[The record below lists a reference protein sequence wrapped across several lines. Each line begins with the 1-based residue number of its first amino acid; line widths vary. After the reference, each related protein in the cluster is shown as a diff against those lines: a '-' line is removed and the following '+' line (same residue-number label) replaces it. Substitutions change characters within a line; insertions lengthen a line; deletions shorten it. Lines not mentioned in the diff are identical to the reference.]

1 MKSLKKVLAVLLSLL
16 LMFTAV
22 TAATSASAAKADVA
36 EAEEVDNTYIPSS
49 ITCNRKFGDPVYVRI
64 NGKALNLLDP
74 IQAVYAMVTAKT
86 EQQKE
91 AIAYTYLEL
100 LFMDILN
107 LLAVN
112 APVANTTFV
121 NADEYDSPDFM
132 AGHEEFIDANPEG
145 QWSLGYD
152 QTSLVPDDIL
162 DRPYYL
168 GGYLLQNFPSNTVEE
183 VLDDM
188 NVYTVVMDDGSG
200 RGKVAFCT
208 IECIGISNKDIRDI
222 RALLADFAEENDIV
236 SINVSATHCHS
247 EIDTM
252 GLWNPFFLKMANN
265 TLAALTGQV
274 IFKTQSGPDEQFMNL
289 LKERT
294 AQSVKNAVEN
304 MEEGDLNF
312 SQKDCSGYFFDD
324 RDSAFYDEEAG
335 FYDGNMYVFRFDPYN
350 EEAAE
355 TYIVNE
361 PAHPYITGLKTDES
375 SGKQLSGDYTAA
387 MNQTLSKYGY
397 NFMPIIGATLGI
409 YSDRGPTNDDV
420 DLPERWMQAARYGKE
435 LAYITMSM
443 NKTYDEV
450 LESDYV
456 KNNEQLKEEIANGG
470 EHYSIWYEGWEPV
483 EEVKVEPILNI
494 AHKEVIVTVENPV
507 LLLVGKMGLVNHR
520 ILDNGDGTY
529 STPTE
534 IGYVE
539 FGTNIKA
546 TMMPGEISPELI
558 YGGATMDA
566 ENSFSGCDFNGK
578 SCAESLE
585 LAEDDVLLCF
595 GLANDEIGYILND
608 NDYCMIFFDD
618 MQPFGDHYQETIAFS
633 RSSGSTLMGAF
644 EELVSGK

>member
-132 AGHEEFIDANPEG
+132 VGHEEFIDANPEG

-294 AQSVKNAVEN
+294 AQSVKNAVDD
-304 MEEGDLNF
+304 MEEGDLYF
-312 SQKDCSGYFFDD
+312 SQKDCNEYFFDD

-350 EEAAE
+350 EEAAQ

-420 DLPERWMQAARYGKE
+420 DLPERWMQADRYGKE

-633 RSSGSTLMGAF
+633 RSSGSTLMAAF
-644 EELVSGK
+644 EELVADK

>member
-1 MKSLKKVLAVLLSLL
+1 MKTLKKVLAVMLSLL
-16 LMFTAV
+16 LVFTAV
-22 TAATSASAAKADVA
+22 AAAMSAGAKSADE
-36 EAEEVDNTYIPSS
+36 EANNDYIASS
-49 ITCNRKFGDPVYVRI
+49 ITCNRQFLDPVYVKI
-64 NGKALNLLDP
+64 DGTAYNLLNP
-74 IQAVYAMVTAKT
+74 VHALIAMIKADTDQEKKT
-86 EQQKE
+86 
-91 AIAYTYLEL
+91 IGFTYMEL

-107 LLAVN
+107 LLAVP

-121 NADEYDSPDFM
+121 DADKYDSPNFM
-132 AGHEEFIDANPEG
+132 AGHKNFIDSNPNG
-145 QWSLGYD
+145 QWSLGYN

-222 RALLADFAEENDIV
+222 RALLADFAKENNIV

-265 TLAALTGQV
+265 TLAALNNQL
-274 IFKTQSGPDEQFMNL
+274 IFKTIPGPDEQFMNL

-294 AQSVKNAVEN
+294 ADSVKKAVAD
-304 MEEGDLNF
+304 MKEGELTL
-312 SQKDCSGYFFDD
+312 SVKDCSEYFFDD
-324 RDSAFYDEEAG
+324 RDPSG
-335 FYDGNMYVFRFDPYN
+335 YDGNMYVFRFDPTA
-350 EEAAE
+350 EGAE

-361 PAHPYITGLKTDES
+361 PAHPYITGLKTDDS

-420 DLPERWMQAARYGKE
+420 EMNARWQQADRYGKE

-443 NKTYDEV
+443 NKTLDEV

-456 KNNEQLKEEIANGG
+456 KNNQQLKDEIANGG
-470 EHYSIWYEGWEPV
+470 EHYSIWYEDWEKV
-483 EEVKVEPILNI
+483 DEVTVDPILNI
-494 AHKEVIVTVENPV
+494 ALKEVLVTVENPV

-520 ILDNGDGTY
+520 ILDNKNGTY

-539 FGTNIKA
+539 FGKNIKVA
-546 TMMPGEISPELI
+546 MMPGEISPELI
-558 YGGATMDA
+558 YGGVTMDA
-566 ENSFSGCDFNGK
+566 ENAFSGTDFPGK

-585 LAEDDVLLCF
+585 LAEDDILLCF
-595 GLANDEIGYILND
+595 GLCNDEIGYILND

-633 RSSGSTLMGAF
+633 RSSGSVLMNAF
-644 EELVSGK
+644 EELVK

>member
-1 MKSLKKVLAVLLSLL
+1 MKSLRKILAVLLSLV
-16 LMFTAV
+16 MVFSAV
-22 TAATSASAAKADVA
+22 AVATVSGAKTVD
-36 EAEEVDNTYIPSS
+36 EEEKDNTYIPST
-49 ITCNRKFGDPVYVRI
+49 ITCNRKFGEPIYVRI
-64 NGKALNLLDP
+64 DGDAYNLINPIDAIRAMAKAD
-74 IQAVYAMVTAKT
+74 T
-86 EQQKE
+86 EQEKKV
-91 AIAYTYLEL
+91 IGFTYLEL
-100 LFMDILN
+100 VFMDILN
-107 LLAVN
+107 LIARP
-112 APVANTTFV
+112 APIANTGFTD
-121 NADEYDSPDFM
+121 ADKYDSPNFM
-132 AGHEEFIDANPEG
+132 AGHETFITSNPAG

-200 RGKVAFCT
+200 RGKAAFCT

-222 RALLADFAEENDIV
+222 RALLADFAKENNIV
-236 SINVSATHCHS
+236 SINVTATHCHS
-247 EIDTM
+247 EIDTL

-265 TLAALTGQV
+265 ALAALTGQTL
-274 IFKTQSGPDEQFMNL
+274 FKTMPGPDEAFMNL

-294 AQSVKNAVEN
+294 AQSIKNAVKD
-304 MEEGDLNF
+304 MKEGDLLF
-312 SQKDCSGYFFDD
+312 SQKDCKEYFFDD
-324 RDSAFYDEEAG
+324 RDPSG
-335 FYDGNMYVFRFDPYN
+335 YDGNMYVFRFDPYA
-350 EEAAE
+350 EGAAE

-361 PAHPYITGLKTDES
+361 PAHPYITGLKTDDS

-420 DLPERWMQAARYGKE
+420 DMSARWMQADRYGKE

-443 NKTYDEV
+443 NKTLDEV

-456 KNNEQLKEEIANGG
+456 KNNEKLQEEIKNGG
-470 EHYSIWYEGWEPV
+470 EYYSIWYEGWEPV
-483 EEVKVEPILNI
+483 EETKVDPILNVS
-494 AHKEVIVTVENPV
+494 HKEVVIRVENPV
-507 LLLVGKMGLVNHR
+507 LMLVGKLGLVNHK
-520 ILDNGDGTY
+520 ILVNDDGTF

-534 IGYVE
+534 VGYAE
-539 FGTNIKA
+539 FGKNIKVA
-546 TMMPGEISPELI
+546 MMPGEISPELI
-558 YGGATMDA
+558 YGGVTLDA
-566 ENSFSGCDFNGK
+566 ENAFSGTDFNGK
-578 SCAESLE
+578 SCAETLD

-595 GLANDEIGYILND
+595 GLCNDEIGYILND

-633 RSSGSTLMGAF
+633 RNSGSLLMKGF
-644 EELVSGK
+644 EELVG

>member
-1 MKSLKKVLAVLLSLL
+1 MKTLKKVLAVMLSLL
-16 LMFTAV
+16 VVFGAV
-22 TAATSASAAKADVA
+22 AATMGAGAKTA
-36 EAEEVDNTYIPSS
+36 EAEEANNDYIPSS
-49 ITCNRKFGDPVYVRI
+49 ITCNRQFLDPVYVKI
-64 NGKALNLLDP
+64 DGAAYNLLNP
-74 IQAVYAMVTAKT
+74 VHAIIAMIKADT
-86 EQQKE
+86 EQEKKT
-91 AIAYTYLEL
+91 IGFTYMEL

-107 LLAVN
+107 LLAVP

-121 NADEYDSPDFM
+121 DADKYDSPNFM
-132 AGHEEFIDANPEG
+132 AGHKNFIDSNPNG
-145 QWSLGYD
+145 QWSLGYN

-222 RALLADFAEENDIV
+222 RALLADFAKENNIV

-265 TLAALTGQV
+265 TLAALNNQL
-274 IFKTQSGPDEQFMNL
+274 IFKTMPGPDEAFMNL

-294 AQSVKNAVEN
+294 ANSVKKAVAD
-304 MEEGDLNF
+304 MKEGELTL
-312 SQKDCSGYFFDD
+312 SVKDCSEYFFDD
-324 RDSAFYDEEAG
+324 RDPSG
-335 FYDGNMYVFRFDPYN
+335 YDGNMYVFRFDPTA
-350 EEAAE
+350 EGAE

-361 PAHPYITGLKTDES
+361 PAHPYITGLKTDDS

-420 DLPERWMQAARYGKE
+420 EMTARWQQADRYGKE

-443 NKTYDEV
+443 NKTLDEV

-456 KNNEQLKEEIANGG
+456 KNNAQLKEEIANGG
-470 EHYSIWYEGWEPV
+470 EHYSIWYEGWEKV
-483 EEVKVEPILNI
+483 DEVTVEPILNI
-494 AHKEVIVTVENPV
+494 ACKEVLVTVENPV

-520 ILDNGDGTY
+520 ILDNKDGTY

-539 FGTNIKA
+539 IGSNVKVA
-546 TMMPGEISPELI
+546 MMPGEISPELI
-558 YGGATMDA
+558 YGGVTMDA
-566 ENSFSGCDFNGK
+566 ENAFSGTDFNGK

-585 LAEDDVLLCF
+585 VGEDDILLCF
-595 GLANDEIGYILND
+595 GLCNDEIGYILND

-633 RSSGSTLMGAF
+633 RSSGSILMNAF
-644 EELVSGK
+644 EELVSDK

>member
-252 GLWNPFFLKMANN
+252 GIWNPFFLKMANN

-304 MEEGDLNF
+304 MEEGDLYF
-312 SQKDCSGYFFDD
+312 SQKDCNEYFFDD

-350 EEAAE
+350 DEAAE

-420 DLPERWMQAARYGKE
+420 DMSARWMQADRYGKE

-443 NKTYDEV
+443 NKTLDEV
-450 LESDYV
+450 LESD
-456 KNNEQLKEEIANGG
+456 
-470 EHYSIWYEGWEPV
+470 
-483 EEVKVEPILNI
+483 
-494 AHKEVIVTVENPV
+494 
-507 LLLVGKMGLVNHR
+507 
-520 ILDNGDGTY
+520 
-529 STPTE
+529 
-534 IGYVE
+534 
-539 FGTNIKA
+539 
-546 TMMPGEISPELI
+546 
-558 YGGATMDA
+558 
-566 ENSFSGCDFNGK
+566 
-578 SCAESLE
+578 
-585 LAEDDVLLCF
+585 
-595 GLANDEIGYILND
+595 
-608 NDYCMIFFDD
+608 
-618 MQPFGDHYQETIAFS
+618 
-633 RSSGSTLMGAF
+633 
-644 EELVSGK
+644 

>member
-22 TAATSASAAKADVA
+22 TAATSAGAAQADL
-36 EAEEVDNTYIPSS
+36 AEEEADNTYITSS

-64 NGKALNLLDP
+64 NGTAYNLLDP
-74 IQAVYAMVTAKT
+74 IQAVIAMIGAKT

-107 LLAVN
+107 LLAVP

-121 NADEYDSPDFM
+121 NADEYDSPNFM
-132 AGHEEFIDANPEG
+132 AGHTEFIDSNPSG

-168 GGYLLQNFPSNTVEE
+168 AGYLLQNFPSNTVEE

-222 RALLADFAEENDIV
+222 RALLSDYAKANNIV
-236 SINVSATHCHS
+236 SINVTATHCHS
-247 EIDTM
+247 EIDTL

-265 TLAALTGQV
+265 TLAALNDQL
-274 IFKTQSGPDEQFMNL
+274 IFKTIPGPDEDFMNL

-294 AQSVKNAVEN
+294 AQSIKNAVDA

-312 SQKDCSGYFFDD
+312 SQKDCAEYFSDD
-324 RDSAFYDEEAG
+324 RDPTG
-335 FYDGNMYVFRFDPYN
+335 YDGNLYVFRFDPYN
-350 EEAAE
+350 DEAAE

-397 NFMPIIGATLGI
+397 NYMPIIGATLGI

-420 DLPERWMQAARYGKE
+420 EMHERWMQADRYGKE

-443 NKTYDEV
+443 TKTYDEV

-456 KNNEQLKEEIANGG
+456 KNNEQLQNEIANAG
-470 EHYSIWYEGWEPV
+470 EHYTLWYEGWEPV
-483 EEVKVEPILNI
+483 EEVKVDPILNI
-494 AHKEVIVTVENPV
+494 AHQEVIVTVENPV

-539 FGTNIKA
+539 FGTNIKVA
-546 TMMPGEISPELI
+546 MMPGEISPELI
-558 YGGATMDA
+558 YGGVTMDA
-566 ENSFSGCDFNGK
+566 ENSFSGTDFPGK

-618 MQPFGDHYQETIAFS
+618 MEPFGDHYQETIAFS
-633 RSSGSTLMGAF
+633 RTSGSILMAAF
-644 EELVSGK
+644 EELVADK

>member
-1 MKSLKKVLAVLLSLL
+1 MKTLKKVLAVMLSLL
-16 LMFTAV
+16 LVFTAV
-22 TAATSASAAKADVA
+22 AAAMGAGAKSA
-36 EAEEVDNTYIPSS
+36 EAEEADNTYIPSS
-49 ITCNRKFGDPVYVRI
+49 ITCNRQFLDPVYVKI
-64 NGKALNLLDP
+64 DGAAYNLLNP
-74 IQAVYAMVTAKT
+74 VQAIIAMIKADTDQEKKT
-86 EQQKE
+86 
-91 AIAYTYLEL
+91 IGFTYMEL

-107 LLAVN
+107 LLAVP

-121 NADEYDSPDFM
+121 DADKYDSPNFM
-132 AGHEEFIDANPEG
+132 AGHKEFITSNPDG
-145 QWSLGYD
+145 QWSLGYN

-222 RALLADFAEENDIV
+222 RALLADFAKENNIV

-247 EIDTM
+247 EIDTL

-265 TLAALTGQV
+265 TLAALNNQL
-274 IFKTQSGPDEQFMNL
+274 IFKTMPGPDEAFMNL

-294 AQSVKNAVEN
+294 ANSVKKAVAD
-304 MEEGDLNF
+304 MKEGELTL
-312 SQKDCSGYFFDD
+312 SVKDCSEYFFDD
-324 RDSAFYDEEAG
+324 RDSAFYDEDPG
-335 FYDGNMYVFRFDPYN
+335 FYDGNMYVFRFDPTA
-350 EEAAE
+350 EGKE

-361 PAHPYITGLKTDES
+361 PAHPYITGLKTDDS

-420 DLPERWMQAARYGKE
+420 EMTARWQQADRYGKE

-443 NKTYDEV
+443 NKTLDEV

-456 KNNEQLKEEIANGG
+456 KNNKQLQNEIANAG
-470 EHYSIWYEGWEPV
+470 EHYSIWYEGWEKV
-483 EEVKVEPILNI
+483 DEVKVDPILNI
-494 AHKEVIVTVENPV
+494 ACKEVIVTVENPV

-520 ILDNGDGTY
+520 ILDNKNGTY

-539 FGTNIKA
+539 FGKNIKVA
-546 TMMPGEISPELI
+546 MMPGEISPELI

-566 ENSFSGCDFNGK
+566 ENSFSGTDFNGK
-578 SCAESLE
+578 SCAESLNIG
-585 LAEDDVLLCF
+585 EDDILLCF
-595 GLANDEIGYILND
+595 GLCNDEIGYILND

-633 RSSGSTLMGAF
+633 RSSGSILMNAF
-644 EELVSGK
+644 EELVK

>member
-132 AGHEEFIDANPEG
+132 AGHEEFIDSNPEG

-236 SINVSATHCHS
+236 SINVTATHCHS

-304 MEEGDLNF
+304 MEEGDLYF

-335 FYDGNMYVFRFDPYN
+335 FYDGNMYVFRFDPYT

-375 SGKQLSGDYTAA
+375 SGKQLSGDYTPA

-397 NFMPIIGATLGI
+397 NLMPIIGATLGI

-420 DLPERWMQAARYGKE
+420 DLPERWMQADRYGKE

-443 NKTYDEV
+443 TKTYVEV

-456 KNNEQLKEEIANGG
+456 KNIEQLKEEIANGG

-633 RSSGSTLMGAF
+633 RSSGSTLMAAF
-644 EELVSGK
+644 EELVADK

>member
-22 TAATSASAAKADVA
+22 TAATSAGAAQVDLA
-36 EAEEVDNTYIPSS
+36 EEEVDNSYIPSS

-64 NGKALNLLDP
+64 NGKALNLLNP
-74 IQAVYAMVTAKT
+74 VEAIIAMIGAKT

-107 LLAVN
+107 LLAVP

-132 AGHEEFIDANPEG
+132 AGHTEFIDANPNG

-168 GGYLLQNFPSNTVEE
+168 AGYLLQNFPSNTVEE

-222 RALLADFAEENDIV
+222 RALLADYAKENNIV
-236 SINVSATHCHS
+236 SINVTATHCHS
-247 EIDTM
+247 EIDTL

-265 TLAALTGQV
+265 TLAALNNQL
-274 IFKTQSGPDEQFMNL
+274 IFKTMPGPDETFMNL

-294 AQSVKNAVEN
+294 AQSIKNAVED

-312 SQKDCSGYFFDD
+312 SQKDCAEYFSDD
-324 RDSAFYDEEAG
+324 RDPTG
-335 FYDGNMYVFRFDPYN
+335 YDGNMYVFRFDPYN
-350 EEAAE
+350 DEAAE

-397 NFMPIIGATLGI
+397 NYMPIIGATLGI

-420 DLPERWMQAARYGKE
+420 EMHERWMQADRYGKE

-443 NKTYDEV
+443 TKTYDEV

-470 EHYSIWYEGWEPV
+470 EHYSLWYKDWEPV
-483 EEVKVEPILNI
+483 EEVKVDPILNI
-494 AHKEVIVTVENPV
+494 AHQEVIVTVENPV

-539 FGTNIKA
+539 FGTNIKVA
-546 TMMPGEISPELI
+546 MMPGEISPELI
-558 YGGATMDA
+558 YGGVTMDA
-566 ENSFSGCDFNGK
+566 ENSFSGTDFNGK

-585 LAEDDVLLCF
+585 IAEDDVLLCF

-618 MQPFGDHYQETIAFS
+618 MEPFGDHYQETIAFS
-633 RSSGSTLMGAF
+633 RSSGSILMAAF
-644 EELVSGK
+644 EELVADK